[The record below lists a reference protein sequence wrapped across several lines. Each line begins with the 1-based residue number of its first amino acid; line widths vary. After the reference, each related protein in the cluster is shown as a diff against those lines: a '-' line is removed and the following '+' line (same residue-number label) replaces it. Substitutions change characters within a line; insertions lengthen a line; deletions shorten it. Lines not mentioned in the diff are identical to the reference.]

1 MSTDMTVLI
10 VTADEGFGN
19 SLDRMLNLK
28 RFQTKRATSLWGA
41 LKAMPG
47 ADILVLAWSL
57 PNGNSKEL
65 LDYWLRSG
73 EAGPILV
80 LSLETLTPSDVNSI
94 LQKAWNVMCAP
105 FDLTQIG
112 EIMERY
118 AWIVRGVRCCRD
130 VVKLRR
136 RVNVLI
142 VIVAAL
148 GGTQVLVPLLQ
159 YLL

>member
-1 MSTDMTVLI
+1 MTVLI
-10 VTADEGFGN
+10 VTADEEFGN
-19 SLDRMLNLK
+19 SLDRTLSSKGL
-28 RFQTKRATSLWGA
+28 QTRRATRLWGA
-41 LKAMPG
+41 LKAMSG

-57 PNGNSKEL
+57 PNGNSREL

-80 LSLETLTPSDVNSI
+80 LSQETLAPCDVNSI

-105 FDLTQIG
+105 FDLAQIG

-130 VVKLRR
+130 VVKLKR
-136 RVNVLI
+136 RVNVLM

-148 GGTQVLVPLLQ
+148 GGTQILVPLLQ